1 MLEQYRR
8 EYTEFHIAIMREHYL
23 FGSGQKARLDLAPLY
38 DRYSDLFSRDAIHQ
52 LKQQFDETSA
62 HFETERASLGH
73 LLQFAVEEFLDDA
86 AKELTE
92 EVNAYEAAATIEM
105 AGRTMTFQEAFVAIA
120 TERERATRLTLDGK
134 RLAVIAATNDLRAER
149 LTRQHEA
156 ARSLG
161 YESYTKVIEQVRRLD
176 YDAVWRRAAP
186 LLEQTESLYVAR
198 LNEILRRDVGIG
210 VEEAKRSDYLHLIR
224 LTRYDARFPA
234 SRLIEVYRETMA
246 GLGINTEAQPNIEID
261 SAIRPHKKPRAH
273 CIPILVPDEIKLL
286 IRPAGGQAD
295 YKASLHEAGHSQH
308 YGWTSAELRPEFRY
322 TGDYGLTESYA
333 FLFHRLLTDRAW
345 LSEFL
350 GFANSREFVRSL
362 MLVELMM
369 ARRAIAKLDYERRLH
384 AGEDFARAADDY
396 AESLTEATRFATT
409 KTEYLSDTDDAFY
422 VANYVRAWAFES
434 QLREHIKSRFG
445 EHWWASRR
453 AGNFLKEIWETGD
466 RYSADE
472 MAAQIGIGPLTFDLV
487 IDEFNEALKQ

>member
-8 EYTEFHIAIMREHYL
+8 DYAEFNAAAMREHYL

-38 DRYSDLFSRDAIHQ
+38 DRYSDLFSRDAVNR
-52 LKQQFDETSA
+52 LKQQLDEASP

-73 LLQFAVEEFLDDA
+73 LLQFAAVEFIEDA

-92 EVNAYEAAATIEM
+92 EVNAYEAAATVEV
-105 AGRTMTFQEAFVAIA
+105 AGRTMTFQEAVVATA
-120 TERERATRLTLDGK
+120 TERDRATRLALDGK
-134 RLAVIAATNDLRAER
+134 RLAVIAAANDLRAER
-149 LTRQHEA
+149 LARQHEA

-161 YESYTKVIEQVRRLD
+161 YESYTALFEQVRRLD
-176 YDAVWRRAAP
+176 YEAVWHMAAP
-186 LLEQTESLYVAR
+186 LLERTESLYVAR
-198 LNEILRRDVGIG
+198 LNETLRRDAGTS
-210 VEEAKRSDYLHLIR
+210 VEQAERSDYLHLMR

-246 GLGINTEAQPNIEID
+246 GLGIDTEAQPNIEID
-261 SAIRPHKKPRAH
+261 SAVRPNKKSRAY
-273 CIPILVPDEIKLL
+273 CVPILVPDEIKLM

-295 YKASLHEAGHSQH
+295 YKALLHEAGHSQH
-308 YGWTSAELRPEFRY
+308 YGWTAAGLRPEFKY
-322 TGDYGLTESYA
+322 TGDYALTESYA
-333 FLFHRLLTDRAW
+333 FLFHHLLTDRAW
-345 LSEFL
+345 LTEFV
-350 GFANSREFVRSL
+350 GFANSREFIESS
-362 MLVELMM
+362 MLVELMI
-369 ARRAIAKLDYERRLH
+369 ARRSIAKLGYERRLH

-396 AESLTEATRFATT
+396 AGTLTEATRFATT

-422 VANYVRAWAFES
+422 VTNYVRAWAFEA

-445 EHWWASRR
+445 ERWWASRR

-472 MAAQIGIGPLTFDLV
+472 MASQLGIGPLSFDLV
-487 IDEFNEALKQ
+487 IEEFNAALR